1 MELLVFD
8 YPDDLSSK
16 HTRTVL
22 AVLVDASPAA
32 ASVCCSGR
40 LPTFA
45 VVCAPDDTPSNH
57 HIRSLLILLLLVAV
71 GGGGGAAA
79 AAAATLMT

>member
-32 ASVCCSGR
+32 ASICCSGR
-40 LPTFA
+40 LPNFA
-45 VVCAPDDTPSNH
+45 AVCAPNDTPSNH

-71 GGGGGAAA
+71 GVGGGGGAAA
-79 AAAATLMT
+79 AAALMT